1 MDGDSGVYR
10 PAALSGFFFICIVV
24 NCDYYFNNVLV
35 DNRE

>member
-1 MDGDSGVYR
+1 MEIVVSTGLLPSVV
-10 PAALSGFFFICIVV
+10 FFFICIVV